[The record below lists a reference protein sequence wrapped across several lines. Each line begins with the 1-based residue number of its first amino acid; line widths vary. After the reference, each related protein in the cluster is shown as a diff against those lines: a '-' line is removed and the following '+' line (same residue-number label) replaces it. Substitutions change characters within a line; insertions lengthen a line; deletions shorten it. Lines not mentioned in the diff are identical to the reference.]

1 MLGKSQGYQTAFWL
15 PPLRVAGLLLLAL
28 LLGGADWDTIQKR
41 GYLRVG
47 VKENTRPLGFRDDRG
62 ELQGL
67 EIDLAR
73 QLAQELLDNPNA
85 LELVPLLNQER
96 LPALFADRVDLVI
109 AQMGVNPARARVAEF
124 SPYYYLDGAGV
135 IIAKES
141 GLNSLSVQ
149 TGRLG
154 VLQSSSA
161 VPLLKRRFPRA
172 TLIGLPSY
180 AEARRALTQRRIDAF
195 AGDLSVLTGW
205 AQTDSQLEKLP
216 VQWSDS
222 ALGVAMPRGLQYET
236 LREKVNW
243 AITRLRASGWLRRR
257 GAAWGLY
264 PFEP

>member
-1 MLGKSQGYQTAFWL
+1 MFGKAQGHNV
-15 PPLRVAGLLLLAL
+15 PPWRPLFRLAGILALAL
-28 LLGGADWDTIQKR
+28 LLGGADWETIQNR

-47 VKENTRPLGFRDDRG
+47 VKENTRPLGFRDQGG

-73 QLAQELLDNPNA
+73 QLAQELLGDPEA
-85 LELVPLLNQER
+85 VELVPLLNQER
-96 LPALFADRVDLVI
+96 LPALFADQVDLVI
-109 AQMGVNPARARVAEF
+109 AQMGINPARQRVAEF
-124 SPYYYLDGAGV
+124 SPYYYLDGVGV
-135 IIAKES
+135 IVSRGS
-141 GLNSLSVQ
+141 GLNSLSLQ

-154 VLQSSSA
+154 VLQGSSA
-161 VPLLKRRFPRA
+161 VPLLKRRFPQA
-172 TLIGLPSY
+172 TLIGLSSY
-180 AEARRALTQRRIDAF
+180 AEARMALTQRRIDAF
-195 AGDLSVLTGW
+195 AGDMSVLTGW

-222 ALGVAMPRGLQYET
+222 ALGVAMPRGLQYAS

-257 GAAWGLY
+257 GAAWGLF